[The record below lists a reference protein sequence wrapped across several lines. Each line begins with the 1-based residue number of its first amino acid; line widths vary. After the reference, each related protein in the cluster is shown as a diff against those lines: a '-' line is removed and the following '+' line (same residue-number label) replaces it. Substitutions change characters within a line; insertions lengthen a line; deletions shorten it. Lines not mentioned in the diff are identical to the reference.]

1 MRSTTGEVSAA
12 GPSIAV
18 QVLGLNAVPQAGDEI
33 DAYENDSDARAAA
46 ERVESSRRL
55 ERLAELSGG
64 GAMVTLSSLASMDE
78 SDNEDG
84 VQQLQRM
91 NIILKADASGS
102 CEAVKS
108 ALSTLPQDTIKLR
121 WLLSSPGEVTV
132 SDVDLASA
140 SGGIVLGFNV
150 NPSEAVMAAAKR
162 GGVDVRS
169 YKVIYDLVDDVKA
182 AMEGKL
188 NSVEERVP
196 LGTALVKAVFGSGSR
211 KAAGCV
217 VTDGVL
223 RKGSVIQVFRGRKTV
238 VFEGTLTS
246 LRRVKDDVKEVE
258 SGVECG
264 VSLEKFKEW
273 EEGDRIE
280 AFDVIQ
286 KKLTLEEA
294 KVATVEM

>member
-46 ERVESSRRL
+46 ERVEASRRL